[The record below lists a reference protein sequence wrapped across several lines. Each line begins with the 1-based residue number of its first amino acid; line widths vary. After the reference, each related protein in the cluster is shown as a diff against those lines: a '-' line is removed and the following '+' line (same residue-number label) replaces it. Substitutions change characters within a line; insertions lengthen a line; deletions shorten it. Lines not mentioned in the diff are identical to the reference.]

1 MQSRRQGFP
10 QGKRIRLQTY
20 VQKKVFVI
28 GLIVVLSAVLVVA
41 GLFGFIVGMNMT
53 VSRSDVQVPQLVGLT
68 VKAAN
73 NLLHP
78 LNLTLRISGERYD
91 SLVPQGT
98 ILSQLPPQGSRSKSG
113 RKVQTVLSKGAR
125 THPVPNLINSTAGVA
140 QMTSEKNN
148 YVIGRISTIMFPGIE
163 KDLVLAQSPA
173 PGSTLAVTPRIDVL
187 IVSGKESKYIMP
199 NFLGMKL
206 NRVKPFLEEHELKLG
221 KVHYRFHQSLPKGT
235 LIGQFPRSGHM
246 VQSKDPISLE
256 VTR

>member
-20 VQKKVFVI
+20 VQKKVFAI
-28 GLIVVLSAVLVVA
+28 ALIVVLSAVLVAA

-98 ILSQLPPQGSRSKSG
+98 ILSQLPPSG
-113 RKVQTVLSKGAR
+113 FQ
-125 THPVPNLINSTAGVA
+125 
-140 QMTSEKNN
+140 E
-148 YVIGRISTIMFPGIE
+148 
-163 KDLVLAQSPA
+163 
-173 PGSTLAVTPRIDVL
+173 
-187 IVSGKESKYIMP
+187 
-199 NFLGMKL
+199 
-206 NRVKPFLEEHELKLG
+206 
-221 KVHYRFHQSLPKGT
+221 
-235 LIGQFPRSGHM
+235 
-246 VQSKDPISLE
+246 
-256 VTR
+256 